1 MGLNEKY
8 LVRNIPRD
16 GGVQKLY
23 RFDNGYGA
31 SVLQCSYS
39 YGYEDDLWEMSVI
52 KWDGDVFDMTFD
64 TPIADDVLGYLDE
77 DDVNEVLAQIEEL

>member
-1 MGLNEKY
+1 MGLNEGY

-23 RFDNGYGA
+23 RFGNGYGA
-31 SVLQCSYS
+31 SVLRCSYS

-52 KWDGDVFDMTFD
+52 KWDGDVFDMVFD